1 MGWFKPPNPVYVFS
15 FVFGRVFARRPLH
28 QVHQRVSFASQPG
41 WGQAVGIDVLPMQDG
56 FDKGKDAREQHLWKW
71 LLPMTDPWDER
82 YIYTYMGWL
91 IF

>member
-15 FVFGRVFARRPLH
+15 FVFGRVELVVTFIKFTSRFR
-28 QVHQRVSFASQPG
+28 SQPG

-71 LLPMTDPWDER
+71 LLPMTDPWDEF
-82 YIYTYMGWL
+82 G
-91 IF
+91 IFIPTWDG